1 MSSFEVD
8 CVQTIFHFV
17 CMCVCLFMYV
27 NLWLS
32 ALVERCKN
40 RISQKLL
47 QQNITMLFFYTYSND
62 GLMQQIDTFDQQDG
76 KHNGF
81 CVLDNTID
89 FESPASVILDE
100 NNLAQYSGTYH

>member
-1 MSSFEVD
+1 
-8 CVQTIFHFV
+8 
-17 CMCVCLFMYV
+17 MYV
-27 NLWLS
+27 CK
-32 ALVERCKN
+32 LVVVCPSGKM
-40 RISQKLL
+40 QK
-47 QQNITMLFFYTYSND
+47 QDFSKTAATEYHNAIFYTYSND